1 MNNRYKVYR
10 LMCILL
16 LIDQIIKIVIR
27 HSLNEFQEVKI
38 IKNFFSII
46 YVQNTGAAFSIMK
59 DATLFLIL
67 LSVVFIIFLDKYI
80 RKEES
85 KLTKIDIITYGMIMG
100 GIYGNLIDRI
110 IHRKV
115 TDYLAFDIFIYNFPV
130 FNFADICIVVGAIL
144 MVIGIIFFK
153 EKGKE

>member
-115 TDYLAFDIFIYNFPV
+115 TDYLAFDIFN
-130 FNFADICIVVGAIL
+130 
-144 MVIGIIFFK
+144 
-153 EKGKE
+153 

>member
-110 IHRKV
+110 FRGYVIDFISFTIASHKM
-115 TDYLAFDIFIYNFPV
+115 AIFNS
-130 FNFADICIVVGAIL
+130 ADICVVLGVIL
-144 MVIGIIFFK
+144 YIIFMIFFK

>member
-59 DATLFLIL
+59 A
-67 LSVVFIIFLDKYI
+67 LSNT
-80 RKEES
+80 S
-85 KLTKIDIITYGMIMG
+85 
-100 GIYGNLIDRI
+100 
-110 IHRKV
+110 
-115 TDYLAFDIFIYNFPV
+115 
-130 FNFADICIVVGAIL
+130 
-144 MVIGIIFFK
+144 
-153 EKGKE
+153 

>member
-85 KLTKIDIITYGMIMG
+85 KLTKLDIITYGMIMG

-115 TDYLAFDIFIYNFPV
+115 TDYLSFDIFNYNFPV
-130 FNFADICIVVGAIL
+130 FNFAYICIVVGAIL

>member
-85 KLTKIDIITYGMIMG
+85 KLTKLDIITYGMIMG

-110 IHRKV
+110 IHGYV
-115 TDYLAFDIFIYNFPV
+115 IDYISFTIINYKFPV
-130 FNFADICIVVGAIL
+130 FNFADICIVIA
-144 MVIGIIFFK
+144 VIIALIFTVK
-153 EKGKE
+153 EDLWN

>member
-1 MNNRYKVYR
+1 MNNRYKIYR

-16 LIDQIIKIVIR
+16 VIDQIIKIVIR
-27 HSLNEFQEVKI
+27 HSLNEFQEVKV
-38 IKNFFSII
+38 IKDFFSLI

-67 LSVVFIIFLDKYI
+67 LSVVFIIFIDKYI

-115 TDYLAFDIFIYNFPV
+115 TDYLAFNIVNYNFPV

-144 MVIGIIFFK
+144 MVIDIIFFK
-153 EKGKE
+153 GKSKE

>member
-1 MNNRYKVYR
+1 
-10 LMCILL
+10 
-16 LIDQIIKIVIR
+16 
-27 HSLNEFQEVKI
+27 
-38 IKNFFSII
+38 
-46 YVQNTGAAFSIMK
+46 
-59 DATLFLIL
+59 
-67 LSVVFIIFLDKYI
+67 
-80 RKEES
+80 
-85 KLTKIDIITYGMIMG
+85 MG

-115 TDYLAFDIFIYNFPV
+115 TDYLAFDIFNYNFPV

>member
-67 LSVVFIIFLDKYI
+67 LSVVFIILLDKYI

-85 KLTKIDIITYGMIMG
+85 KLTK
-100 GIYGNLIDRI
+100 L
-110 IHRKV
+110 
-115 TDYLAFDIFIYNFPV
+115 DYLAFDIFNYNFPV

>member
-115 TDYLAFDIFIYNFPV
+115 TDYLAFDIFNYNFPV
-130 FNFADICIVVGAIL
+130 FNFADICIVLGAIL